1 MRALL
6 LVQLPS
12 FVPPDEIFTEY
23 AYYSAYSTSWV
34 EHARTYVEMSRERLA
49 LGPSDFVVE
58 LASNDGYLLQHFVG
72 SGIPIL
78 GVDPAA
84 NVAVAAE
91 EREVPTLVAFFG
103 RETAQQLVE
112 ERGRASLVVGT
123 TSSRTTDACD
133 STKLASR
140 SVVLAAGR
148 GSHQACRQPRPRSRA
163 LGGRSSRVKD
173 PGFLGGSDARLC
185 PGGRR
190 CSGDGET
197 EEVLR

>member
-1 MRALL
+1 M
-6 LVQLPS
+6 
-12 FVPPDEIFTEY
+12 I
-23 AYYSAYSTSWV
+23 
-34 EHARTYVEMSRERLA
+34 RERLA

-112 ERGRASLVVGT
+112 ERGRASLVVGNN
-123 TSSRTTDACD
+123 
-133 STKLASR
+133 
-140 SVVLAAGR
+140 VLA
-148 GSHQACRQPRPRSRA
+148 HY
-163 LGGRSSRVKD
+163 
-173 PGFLGGSDARLC
+173 
-185 PGGRR
+185 RR
-190 CSGDGET
+190 M
-197 EEVLR
+197 R